1 MLAPRQATQVGFATG
16 VLLSLILHALAAL
29 LLVDG
34 FKGHR
39 PTQPV
44 DTVEVELVAPP
55 EISPQ
60 EPAPA
65 EEEEAAVEEE
75 LPQEEE
81 LVEEEE
87 ETPAEPEP
95 EIEPEPEPA
104 PEEVSEAREQVRM
117 VQPVE
122 EFGEEDTAP
131 AGSEEGETQQVEA
144 SPEDMDPEE
153 LPIEEAVTEEAEA
166 EELETAETEVAEPQ
180 DFEEPEIQETEITAL
195 QPEEPQIEELLEETE
210 TVETGEIETPEEQS
224 IEEAEPEAE
233 LGPQEPAP
241 VSDVADED
249 VVVPGPSD
257 ETEAEPA
264 AEEIETESGAE
275 VPDETGESTGEGET
289 VVAGIPRSKPP
300 VPAWAAR
307 SARSARASERSG
319 SLAGQLRPVSRILTG
334 DVMVDSRTRTAM
346 RGMPPGQR
354 LATLCRTE
362 LDAQLKASTP
372 PYPPEIIPSYRPR
385 GGTVLQPSGWS
396 AFRSYGQWFNVA
408 FRCETDTDVRRVVR
422 FSFRVGQPVPRSEW
436 GARGFPQ

>member
-16 VLLSLILHALAAL
+16 VILSLILHALAAL

-44 DTVEVELVAPP
+44 DSVEVELVAPP
-55 EISPQ
+55 EISPP

-95 EIEPEPEPA
+95 EIEPEPEPL
-104 PEEVSEAREQVRM
+104 PEEVPEAREQVRM
-117 VQPVE
+117 MQPVE

-131 AGSEEGETQQVEA
+131 ASSEEGETQQAEA
-144 SPEDMDPEE
+144 SPEEVDPEE
-153 LPIEEAVTEEAEA
+153 LPIEEAVTEDAEA
-166 EELETAETEVAEPQ
+166 EEPETAETEVAEPQ
-180 DFEEPEIQETEITAL
+180 DVEEPEIQETEITAL

-210 TVETGEIETPEEQS
+210 TVEPGETETPEEQS
-224 IEEAEPEAE
+224 IEAESEAE

-241 VSDVADED
+241 VSDVVDED
-249 VVVPGPSD
+249 VVVPGPSE

-264 AEEIETESGAE
+264 AEEIEIESGAE

-307 SARSARASERSG
+307 SARSARASARGG
-319 SLAGQLRPVSRILTG
+319 SLAGQLRPVTRILTG

-354 LATLCRTE
+354 LIRLCTTE
-362 LDAQLKASTP
+362 LRAQLNASTP
-372 PYPPEIIPSYRPR
+372 PFFPDLMPSLRPR
-385 GGTVLQPSGWS
+385 SGTVLEPAGWV
-396 AFRSYGQWFNVA
+396 AFRSFGQWFNVA
-408 FRCETDTDVRRVVR
+408 FRCQTDAGVRRVER
-422 FSFRVGQPVPRSEW
+422 FSLRVGSPVPRSQW
-436 GARGFPQ
+436 RQRGFPL

>member
-16 VLLSLILHALAAL
+16 VILSLILHALAAL

-39 PTQPV
+39 QIQPV
-44 DTVEVELVAPP
+44 DSVEVELVAPP
-55 EISPQ
+55 EISPPK
-60 EPAPA
+60 PAPA

-95 EIEPEPEPA
+95 EPL
-104 PEEVSEAREQVRM
+104 PEEVPEAREQVRM
-117 VQPVE
+117 MQPVE

-144 SPEDMDPEE
+144 SPEEPESE
-153 LPIEEAVTEEAEA
+153 EQPIEEAGTEDAEA
-166 EELETAETEVAEPQ
+166 DELETAETEVAEPE
-180 DFEEPEIQETEITAL
+180 DVEEPDIQETEITAL
-195 QPEEPQIEELLEETE
+195 QPEDPQIEEQLEATE
-210 TVETGEIETPEEQS
+210 TVEPGETETPEEQS
-224 IEEAEPEAE
+224 IKEAEPEVE

-249 VVVPGPSD
+249 VVVPGPSE

-275 VPDETGESTGEGET
+275 VPEETGESAGEGET

-307 SARSARASERSG
+307 SARSARASARSG

-354 LATLCRTE
+354 LIRLCTTE
-362 LDAQLKASTP
+362 LRAQLNASTP
-372 PYPPEIIPSYRPR
+372 PFFPDLMPSLRPR
-385 GGTVLQPSGWS
+385 SGTVLEPAGWV
-396 AFRSYGQWFNVA
+396 AFRSFGQWFNVA
-408 FRCETDTDVRRVVR
+408 FRCETDRDVRRVIK

-436 GARGFPQ
+436 AARGFPQ